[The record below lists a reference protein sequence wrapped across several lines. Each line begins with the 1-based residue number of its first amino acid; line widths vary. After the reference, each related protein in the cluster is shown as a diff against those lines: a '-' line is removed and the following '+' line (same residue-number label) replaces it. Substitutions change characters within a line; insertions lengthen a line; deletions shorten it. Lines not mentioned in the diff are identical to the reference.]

1 MVSDMM
7 TAEKVRLSI
16 LQQAIQGK
24 LTKQCHNE
32 NAIDHLKRIHAY
44 NKSIQEQDF
53 EIPDNWAWAKLAD
66 LTTDDSLNDGNWI
79 LSKDMSTVGTINLIQ
94 LGSVGDCV
102 FKPKDYKRIT
112 EKKFDELQ
120 CREIYPGYL
129 LINRLIGDRLLS
141 CILPQIEGRLITAVD
156 VCWVAPQPRM
166 YNLKYIMYMCASP
179 FFQSQVKALGHG
191 TTRFRISKT
200 NLINIAFPY
209 PPIEEQARIV
219 DLFESVEPYLVKC
232 EEAERH
238 LVLLNASFPEMMK
251 KSILQEAVQ
260 GKLVPQDPNDEP
272 ASLLLKKIAEEKK
285 RLIKEGKIKKQKPLP
300 EITEDEIPFDIPE
313 SWEWVRFENA
323 VDMLSGFAFKSSD
336 FVQDGE
342 YRLLRGI
349 NLGVGE
355 VRWDD
360 TVYVNNIPDKLS
372 TYQLKKGDVL
382 LGLDRPWIS
391 NGIRVAVFDGL
402 ENTYLVQR
410 VLRIREIGVLSC
422 EYVALILRS
431 SLLSAA
437 VQGQTTGISV
447 PHISPKQIG
456 SIAVP
461 VPPVE
466 EQKRIVE
473 KVKLLCAE
481 VDSLRQ

>member
-1 MVSDMM
+1 MM

-32 NAIDHLKRIHAY
+32 NAIEYLKRIHAY
-44 NKSIQEQDF
+44 NKTIQEQDF

-66 LTTDDSLNDGNWI
+66 LTTDNSLNDGNWI
-79 LSKDMSTVGTINLIQ
+79 LSKDMSTAGTINLIQ

-112 EKKFDELQ
+112 EKKFTELQ

-156 VCWVAPQPRM
+156 VCWVAPQPQM

-200 NLINIAFPY
+200 NLINIVFPY

-219 DLFESVEPYLVKC
+219 ELFESVESYLVKC
-232 EEAERH
+232 EEKEKRLA
-238 LVLLNASFPEMMK
+238 LLNASFPEMMK
-251 KSILQEAVQ
+251 RSILQEAVQ

-272 ASLLLKKIAEEKK
+272 ASVLLKKIAEEKK

-313 SWEWVRFENA
+313 SWEWCYVGDLFDHNTGKAMNSSAKQGNKKGSVRRFITTSNLYWNRF
-323 VDMLSGFAFKSSD
+323 DLSTVKEMFFSDDELARCTATKRDILMCEGGAYFGRTAIWDYDYDICFQNHVHRLRPYVKIKEEFFYYLFYLYRTTGLMKSKGTAMPGLSS
-336 FVQDGE
+336 VALHGLVIPLPPLAEQE
-342 YRLLRGI
+342 RIVSKIEELLPC
-349 NLGVGE
+349 VE
-355 VRWDD
+355 
-360 TVYVNNIPDKLS
+360 KLS
-372 TYQLKKGDVL
+372 
-382 LGLDRPWIS
+382 R
-391 NGIRVAVFDGL
+391 
-402 ENTYLVQR
+402 
-410 VLRIREIGVLSC
+410 
-422 EYVALILRS
+422 
-431 SLLSAA
+431 
-437 VQGQTTGISV
+437 
-447 PHISPKQIG
+447 
-456 SIAVP
+456 
-461 VPPVE
+461 
-466 EQKRIVE
+466 
-473 KVKLLCAE
+473 
-481 VDSLRQ
+481 

>member
-1 MVSDMM
+1 M

-32 NAIDHLKRIHAY
+32 NAIEHLKRIHAY

-53 EIPDNWAWAKLAD
+53 EIPNNWAWAKLAD
-66 LTTDDSLNDGNWI
+66 LTTDNSLNDGNWI
-79 LSKDMSTVGTINLIQ
+79 LSKDMSTAGTINLIQ

-112 EKKFDELQ
+112 EKKFTELQ

-156 VCWVAPQPRM
+156 VCWVAPQPQM

-219 DLFESVEPYLVKC
+219 ELFESVESYLVKC
-232 EEAERH
+232 EEKEKR
-238 LVLLNASFPEMMK
+238 LVLLNATFPEMMK

-260 GKLVPQDPNDEP
+260 GKLVPQDPKDEP
-272 ASLLLKKIAEEKK
+272 ASVLLKKIAEEKK

-313 SWEWVRFENA
+313 SWEWVRLAKVGMLQTGTTPSKAHPEYYGEFIPFVSPGDISMEN
-323 VDMLSGFAFKSSD
+323 VLTCRKDGLSK
-336 FVQDGE
+336 E
-342 YRLLRGI
+342 
-349 NLGVGE
+349 
-355 VRWDD
+355 
-360 TVYVNNIPDKLS
+360 
-372 TYQLKKGDVL
+372 
-382 LGLDRPWIS
+382 GLDYARLIPAKS
-391 NGIRVAVFDGL
+391 
-402 ENTYLVQR
+402 
-410 VLRIREIGVLSC
+410 VLQVCIG
-422 EYVALILRS
+422 
-431 SLLSAA
+431 
-437 VQGQTTGISV
+437 
-447 PHISPKQIG
+447 G
-456 SIAVP
+456 SIGKAAINDVDVTCNQQINTITP
-461 VPPVE
+461 YLINEQYLFYCMTSDLVVSQIKANAGGTATPIINKSIWGNIIIPIAPLNEQRRVVAKLE
-466 EQKRIVE
+466 EILSEIRA
-473 KVKLLCAE
+473 LCM
-481 VDSLRQ
+481 

>member
-1 MVSDMM
+1 MM

-313 SWEWVRFENA
+313 NWEWAYLIDCVIDVADIDHKMPVAQTSGIPYISPLNFTSKGIDFESA
-323 VDMLSGFAFKSSD
+323 KYISEEDYDRLSRKCKP
-336 FVQDGE
+336 E
-342 YRLLRGI
+342 R
-349 NLGVGE
+349 
-355 VRWDD
+355 DD
-360 TVYVNNIPDKLS
+360 IIFPRYGT
-372 TYQLKKGDVL
+372 
-382 LGLDRPWIS
+382 
-391 NGIRVAVFDGL
+391 
-402 ENTYLVQR
+402 
-410 VLRIREIGVLSC
+410 IGVLRLIDVDRKFLVSYSSC
-422 EYVALILRS
+422 VIKTSKQYTYPKYIYYALQS
-431 SLLSAA
+431 P
-437 VQGQTTGISV
+437 QT
-447 PHISPKQIG
+447 KQEINKYINKTTQPNVG
-456 SIAVP
+456 MQSIKQFLFP
-461 VPPVE
+461 LPPFE

-473 KVKLLCAE
+473 RTEALLDIVE
-481 VDSLRQ
+481 KIK